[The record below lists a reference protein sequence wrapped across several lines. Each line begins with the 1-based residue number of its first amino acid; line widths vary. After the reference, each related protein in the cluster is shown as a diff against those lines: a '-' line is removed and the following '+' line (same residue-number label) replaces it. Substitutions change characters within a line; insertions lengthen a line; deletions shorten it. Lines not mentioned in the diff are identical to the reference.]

1 MKILI
6 HSVLVDSEENLIA
19 CIIEAAAFTGRN
31 LTFLS
36 PHDNPSFIIVSF
48 VLR

>member
-1 MKILI
+1 M
-6 HSVLVDSEENLIA
+6 LVDYEENLIA
-19 CIIEAAAFTGRN
+19 CFVEAAAITGQKHD
-31 LTFLS
+31 TFLS